1 MMLVQFLV
9 SLVATLSFAVLFSAP
24 KSELFFCGL
33 TGAIGWIVYLLFL
46 NFNDSITIANLTAT
60 FALTVISR
68 TIASLRKNPVTV
80 YLISGTFPLVPG
92 AGIYYTSYYFIMNE
106 MSQCSKY
113 GMETVKVA
121 GAIVLGIIFGFALPQ
136 VWFNALG
143 KKAG

>member
-9 SLVATLSFAVLFSAP
+9 SLVATLSFAALFSGP

-68 TIASLRKNPVTV
+68 TIASLR
-80 YLISGTFPLVPG
+80 
-92 AGIYYTSYYFIMNE
+92 
-106 MSQCSKY
+106 
-113 GMETVKVA
+113 
-121 GAIVLGIIFGFALPQ
+121 
-136 VWFNALG
+136 
-143 KKAG
+143 